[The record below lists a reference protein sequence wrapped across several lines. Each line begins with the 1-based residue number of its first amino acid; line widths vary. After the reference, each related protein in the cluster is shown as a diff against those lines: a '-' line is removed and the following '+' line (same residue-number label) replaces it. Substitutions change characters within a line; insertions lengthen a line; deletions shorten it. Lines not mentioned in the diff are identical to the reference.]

1 MQTIKRHADSVKKM
15 QMLKKRRGMVGI
27 RELMTT
33 LVVAGILAI
42 VGVLIFS
49 QVSSSIDQSD
59 FTTAQ
64 NTTVTNIE
72 DTVLDS
78 FELGII
84 ALIVLAAVVILG
96 TLFMLGR

>member
-1 MQTIKRHADSVKKM
+1 MNKKA
-15 QMLKKRRGMVGI
+15 QAIGL
-27 RELMTT
+27 REMFTT

-49 QVSSSIDQSD
+49 KVDSSINQDS
-59 FTTAQ
+59 FTSAQ
-64 NTTVTNIE
+64 NSTVTTIE

-96 TLFMLGR
+96 TLFMLGGR

>member
-1 MQTIKRHADSVKKM
+1 MNKKA
-15 QMLKKRRGMVGI
+15 QAIGL
-27 RELMTT
+27 RELFTT

-49 QVSSSIDQSD
+49 EVDNSINQDS
-59 FTTAQ
+59 FTAAQ

>member
-1 MQTIKRHADSVKKM
+1 MNKKA
-15 QMLKKRRGMVGI
+15 QAVGI
-27 RELMTT
+27 RELITT

-49 QVSSSIDQSD
+49 KVDTSIDQDD
-59 FTTAQ
+59 FTAEQ
-64 NTTVTNIE
+64 NDTVNTIE

-78 FELGII
+78 FELAII

-96 TLFMLGR
+96 TLFMLGGR

>member
-1 MQTIKRHADSVKKM
+1 MKSLFSRSNKKA
-15 QMLKKRRGMVGI
+15 QAVGL
-27 RELMTT
+27 RELFTT

-49 QVSSSIDQSD
+49 EVDSSINQDG
-59 FTTAQ
+59 FTTSQ

-72 DTVLDS
+72 DTVLDA

-96 TLFMLGR
+96 TLFMLGRYKSQLHTTS

>member
-1 MQTIKRHADSVKKM
+1 MNKKA
-15 QMLKKRRGMVGI
+15 QAIGL
-27 RELMTT
+27 RELFTT

-49 QVSSSIDQSD
+49 EVDSSINQDD
-59 FTTAQ
+59 FSSAQ

-72 DTVLDS
+72 TTVLDS

-96 TLFMLGR
+96 TLFMLGGR